1 MAVES
6 LLRHWIGKASI
17 PPTCGRHGLD
27 NGLRMLSLSSS
38 SDTWFVS
45 DSLFTVVALI
55 WLGAWPLIFT
65 EIGNEDV
72 LAWWA
77 CVGHAGLH
85 RESNADTTVIGGLFN
100 FLLLAAGA
108 ASWSG
113 SIKTAGDTK
122 DWGLFMV
129 CFLGLFFE
137 KWLLF
142 YSIMIV
148 SSPPSIFFFVFAGR
162 RKSRPRGKS
171 IISKRSTQ
179 NLDIITFPCSTLWL
193 SFRETRTLCQTYCIS
208 YSTELR
214 AIRVQPTVPEKNLES
229 TSH

>member
-72 LAWWA
+72 LAW
-77 CVGHAGLH
+77 
-85 RESNADTTVIGGLFN
+85 
-100 FLLLAAGA
+100 
-108 ASWSG
+108 
-113 SIKTAGDTK
+113 
-122 DWGLFMV
+122 
-129 CFLGLFFE
+129 
-137 KWLLF
+137 
-142 YSIMIV
+142 
-148 SSPPSIFFFVFAGR
+148 
-162 RKSRPRGKS
+162 
-171 IISKRSTQ
+171 
-179 NLDIITFPCSTLWL
+179 
-193 SFRETRTLCQTYCIS
+193 
-208 YSTELR
+208 
-214 AIRVQPTVPEKNLES
+214 
-229 TSH
+229 